1 MKRNILRHTAI
12 ILLCFLSGFFNI
24 RVQAQSTTNTPVR
37 IAVAGI
43 THGHVGWI
51 LSRNKPDVTLAGIYE
66 PDNELAQRYAKKYG
80 FSTNLIYN
88 DLGKMLDAVKPEA
101 VVAFGSIY
109 EHMAVVEA
117 CAPRH
122 IDVMVEKPL
131 ATTLQQALRMETL
144 AKKYN
149 IKLLTDFETS
159 WYPSTVKAYEL
170 VNDSNYIGNIKK
182 VVIHDGHQ
190 GP

>member
-1 MKRNILRHTAI
+1 MKRNILKHAA
-12 ILLCFLSGFFNI
+12 ILLCFLPGFINI
-24 RVQAQSTTNTPVR
+24 GLQAQPTTNTAVR

-43 THGHVGWI
+43 THGHVVWI
-51 LSRNKPDVTLAGIYE
+51 LSRNKPDVILAGIYE
-66 PDNELAQRYAKKYG
+66 PDNELAQRYATKYNL
-80 FSTNLIYN
+80 STNLIYN
-88 DLGKMLDAVKPEA
+88 DLAKMLDAVKPEA

-122 IDVMVEKPL
+122 IHVMVEKPL
-131 ATTLQQALRMETL
+131 AATLQQALRMNIL

-159 WYPSTVKAYEL
+159 WYPTTVKAYEL

-182 VVIHDGHQ
+182 VSSNLQ
-190 GP
+190 P

>member
-1 MKRNILRHTAI
+1 MKKNILLHPAI
-12 ILLCFLSGFFNI
+12 ILLCFLTVYLII
-24 RVQAQSTTNTPVR
+24 RAMAQSTANTPVR

-43 THGHVGWI
+43 THGHVAWI
-51 LSRNKPDVTLAGIYE
+51 LSRNKPDVILAGIYE

-80 FSTNLIYN
+80 FNADLIYN

-122 IDVMVEKPL
+122 INVMVEKPL
-131 ATTLQQALRMETL
+131 ATTLQQALKME
-144 AKKYN
+144 AARKK
-149 IKLLTDFETS
+149 I
-159 WYPSTVKAYEL
+159 
-170 VNDSNYIGNIKK
+170 
-182 VVIHDGHQ
+182 
-190 GP
+190 